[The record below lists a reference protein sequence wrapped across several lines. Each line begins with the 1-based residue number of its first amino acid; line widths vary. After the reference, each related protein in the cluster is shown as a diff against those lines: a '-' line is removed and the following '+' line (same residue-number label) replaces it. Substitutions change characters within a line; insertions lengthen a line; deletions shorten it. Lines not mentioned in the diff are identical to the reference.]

1 MRIVLYTGK
10 GGVGKTSVAAA
21 TALRAAELGYRTVV
35 ISTDAAHS
43 LADSFDL
50 PLAPEP
56 IQIATNLWA
65 QELDILHQMDVYWG
79 TIQEW
84 LKALA
89 IWQGTD
95 QIVADEVTVLPG
107 MEELASLLQ
116 IVYLHD
122 SGNYDYIV
130 VDSAP
135 TGETLRLLT
144 FPEVARWW
152 LERIFP
158 MQRRAANFIRPMMR
172 AVTDMPLPGDAVFE
186 SIQNLFVDLGRMRDL
201 LVDPAQSTIRLVV
214 NPEKMVIKEAQRT
227 FTYLNLFGYTT
238 DAVIVNRVMAPDADP
253 VATEQGFQTLEKILS
268 ADESLPG
275 RAEMRAALAH
285 YQAWARM
292 QRPYLQLI
300 QDSFAPVPVF
310 QVPFFDGEV
319 VGFDMLRRLA
329 TRAYGGLD
337 PTKVFYEG
345 RPPQNLVQT
354 DGTYTLT
361 VPLPLVAKGAV
372 DLTRTGDDLVVRIGN
387 HKRNLV
393 LPRTLSGLETKDAKL
408 ENGELR
414 ITFAAPSRADERAER

>member
-21 TALRAAELGYRTVV
+21 TALRAAERGYRTVV

-43 LADSFDL
+43 LADSFDR

-56 IQIATNLWA
+56 VEIAPNLWA
-65 QELDILHQMDVYWG
+65 QELDILHQINAYWG
-79 TIQEW
+79 TIQDW
-84 LKALA
+84 LKAVAL
-89 IWQGTD
+89 WQGTD

-122 SGNYDYIV
+122 TGKYDFIV
-130 VDSAP
+130 VDCAP

-158 MQRRAANFIRPMMR
+158 VQRRAANVMRPVMR
-172 AVTDMPLPGDAVFE
+172 AFIDMPLPSDEVFA
-186 SIQNLFVDLGRMRDL
+186 SIQKLFGDLDRMREL
-201 LVDPAQSTIRLVV
+201 LVRPDLSTVRMVV

-238 DAVIVNRVMAPDADP
+238 DAVIVNRVMEGGPDRATAERGFAAIEEVLAGRSDQAGLAD
-253 VATEQGFQTLEKILS
+253 A
-268 ADESLPG
+268 
-275 RAEMRAALAH
+275 RAALRH
-285 YQAWARM
+285 WQAWSQM
-292 QRPYLQLI
+292 QQPYLQLI
-300 QDSFAPVPVF
+300 RDSFAPVPVF
-310 QVPFFDGEV
+310 QCPFFDGEV
-319 VGFDMLRRLA
+319 VGFDMLRQMAER
-329 TRAYGGLD
+329 TYGETD
-337 PTKVFYEG
+337 PAQVLYTGQSQSLEKV
-345 RPPQNLVQT
+345 
-354 DGTYTLT
+354 DGTYRLT
-361 VPLPLVAKGAV
+361 VPLPLVTKAAV
-372 DLTRTGDDLVVRIGN
+372 DLTRVGDELIVRIGN

-393 LPRTLSGLETKDAKL
+393 LPRTLIGLEPLEAKL

-414 ITFAAPSRADERAER
+414 ITFGANRKDRARKR